1 MATNIKKTSVSG
13 RVPNTFIL
21 SADGD
26 IGINTHDGKLWVS
39 NGSVVSEIG
48 AGSGSGVPGGLD
60 TQIQF
65 NDSNQFAGDAGL
77 TYNKTTDALTLA
89 GLLYVGANVIA
100 NTSALF
106 VGNSSVNSVIT
117 SDSASLGNTT
127 ITGFANVSSTLSA
140 GNTTITGFAN
150 VSSTLAA
157 GNTTITGFANVSSTL
172 AAGNTTIT
180 GFANVSADA
189 TIHAYTVGR
198 GNSAHITNLAFGYN
212 ALANSATY
220 ADGVDPYSGR
230 WNVGIGYQ
238 TLLNNTDGYDNIAI
252 GHRALVENTLGYDNI
267 AIGESALSNNVTGG
281 SNIAIGTWAQVEAK
295 GYGNISIG
303 SYSMGYANNAN
314 YNIGI
319 GEGLLNSLNDGGYNI
334 ALGRDSSYFLGDGN
348 QNIGIGTRSIY
359 RTTTGN
365 NNIGFGE
372 RATHNN
378 TTGSNNIGIGYYA
391 LYGNENSP
399 YSSARYNI
407 GLGAKTLYSVT
418 TGNNNIGIGT
428 SSLERNTTGQFN
440 MALGD
445 GAMNYNITGS
455 YNFAAGATALRG
467 VTLTSANGWY
477 NIGIGLST
485 MQQIDQG
492 NNNIAFGTYTL
503 QGVANGSYNIV
514 LGFEASQLTSAT
526 DTIAI
531 GRQSQKFGG
540 SGNNNIGIGANS
552 LYSVASG
559 SNNIAIGYN
568 SGRSVTGSNN
578 LLLGAVA
585 GNSSINDT
593 IIVGTG
599 GGTERF
605 RVDSGGNVA
614 IGTITA
620 SNRLQVNGSVGISNT
635 CYVSKIEPFGFG
647 GVLVRTGTSNTS
659 DYYFGNADQ
668 FGDSIFQ
675 IPSRVTIKPN
685 NIDAFEDV
693 TLQSNRDLVLK
704 VDNAG
709 GGATPTTTFIQ
720 LNAYYT
726 EIIVDTASTTGATKT
741 WRFSTSGITFP
752 DNTVQTTASR
762 LTNSGTA
769 TLVGGTVTVS
779 TSAVTSTSRIFLT
792 IQSLG
797 TVTTP
802 KSIAVTSRVNGTS
815 FTITSEDNTDT
826 SVIAWMLVQA

>member
-13 RVPNTFIL
+13 RVPNTFTL

-39 NGSVVSEIG
+39 NGSVVFEIG
-48 AGSGSGVPGGLD
+48 AGGGGLGVPGGLN

-77 TYNKTTDALTLA
+77 TYNKTTDALTIA

-106 VGNSSVNSVIT
+106 IGNSSVNSVIT
-117 SDSASLGNTT
+117 SSSASL
-127 ITGFANVSSTLSA
+127 

-180 GFANVSADA
+180 GFANVSVDA
-189 TIHAYTVGR
+189 KIHAYTVGR

-238 TLLNNTDGYDNIAI
+238 TLLNNTDGYDNIAV
-252 GHRALVENTLGYDNI
+252 GHRALAENTTAYDNI
-267 AIGESALSNNVTGG
+267 AIGESALSNNVTGD
-281 SNIAIGTWAQVEAK
+281 SNIAIGTWAQVDAK
-295 GYGNISIG
+295 GYQNIAIG
-303 SYSMGYANNAN
+303 HYTMGYANNAIH
-314 YNIGI
+314 NIGVGYGI
-319 GEGLLNSLNDGGYNI
+319 LNSLNDGSYNI
-334 ALGRDSSYFLGDGN
+334 ALGDNSSYFLGDGN
-348 QNIGIGTRSIY
+348 FNIGIGSRSNY

-365 NNIGFGE
+365 NNIGFGQ

-399 YSSARYNI
+399 YSSASYNI
-407 GLGAKTLYSVT
+407 GIGAKTLYSVT
-418 TGNNNIGIGT
+418 TGNVNIGIGV
-428 SSLERNTTGQFN
+428 SSLERNTTGRTN
-440 MALGD
+440 IALGD
-445 GAMNYNITGS
+445 GAMNYNVTGS
-455 YNFAAGATALRG
+455 YNFAAGETALRG
-467 VTLTSANGWY
+467 VTSTSANGWY

-485 MQQIDQG
+485 MQQINQG

-503 QGVANGSYNIV
+503 QGVANGSYNIA
-514 LGFEASQLTSAT
+514 LGFEASQQNYAT

-531 GRQSQKFGG
+531 GRGSQKFGG

-552 LYSVASG
+552 LHTVGIANG
-559 SNNIAIGYN
+559 SNNIAIGHR
-568 SGRSVTGSNN
+568 SGINITGSNN
-578 LLLGAVA
+578 LLLGAVL

-647 GVLVRTGTSNTS
+647 GVIVRTGSSNNA
-659 DYYFGNADQ
+659 DYGFGNPDA
-668 FGDSIFQ
+668 FGDSVFQ

-685 NIDAFEDV
+685 NIDAFENV
-693 TLQSNRDLVLK
+693 TLQSNRNLTLK
-704 VDNAG
+704 VNNAG
-709 GGATPTTTFIQ
+709 GGATPTTTFMQ

-741 WRFSTSGITFP
+741 WRFSTSGIRFP

-779 TSAVTSTSRIFLT
+779 TSDVTSTSRIFLT

-797 TVTTP
+797 TVTVP
-802 KSIAVTSRVNGTS
+802 KSIAVTSRVNNTS